1 VFHFF
6 KIFFSLLIRQPG
18 ALRERGFLNGIIE
31 LPKDRAHW
39 SITLLF
45 ILLAYLLSFW
55 IRLEWIDF
63 AQANYVDE
71 SGEVQYLRP
80 DMLRNGVA
88 LPNTHDSF
96 YFGSILQ
103 KGHLGMHENNH
114 LIPSVLKNGMITYL
128 PYLLLKFFPSLDIE
142 LLLLWI
148 PVYVAGMVCIPIV
161 LIGRLYGSSLWGFF
175 AACLAGIT
183 HSYYNR
189 TLAGYYD
196 TDMFSITIPAFALY
210 FLVSASRKNSFN
222 LAFFAALSLY
232 LYNFFYAASSAI
244 TASLAVT
251 FIAYRILL
259 LALDILF
266 SKRKKPLEIFSSK
279 SSIFSFKS
287 IVLVGFAIYAESWS
301 GGAVI
306 EASDGRFSS
315 GLVILTFLWFLLQGL
330 NLGKENKQL
339 KLTLFKKQ
347 LPWAF
352 PLIMLPVF
360 SLIVIFL
367 VGLFGGVQGKIF
379 SKLES
384 YVSAGEGISSEVS
397 SSKKGYGLHFL
408 DVISTVREASG
419 IPPNVVRNRI
429 LADAT
434 LHPSPLTYLQ
444 YQWDRIFS
452 DKSDS
457 TVHPLRFRFS
467 PTCSCSRCLPPNE
480 KESAF
485 IIPSVFIGFLGLILL
500 VLRYWELCL
509 TLPFLAIAY
518 YCFKGAVGLRFT
530 VHVGN
535 VASLGLAF
543 LILVFFWAAFRII
556 FLKTNLI
563 STKLSDRVKWTSWGF
578 SALVICFFA
587 LPNIQHAKNYNSH
600 VVYPI
605 KTIEVLQKLNEA
617 SDPDDFVVTWWDYGS
632 GCWFYGDA
640 RTFTSPAHQ
649 TFDNFLTSEILRS
662 SSPSRAA
669 NLARLKAETFVDLQ
683 HKSERGEPSFGTA
696 VQAIFK
702 DGTADLEF
710 YQGLLSDLEN
720 NNSILPPK
728 TREIFLFLPYEIL
741 RIFPTILSF
750 SSRNLYFPE
759 KYGANNQTDREPPML
774 ILRNGRRE
782 GSSLAF
788 DGGYRLDRRGFLR
801 LDGEKSGI
809 IQYGQI
815 LSVKDDGQPARPVDF
830 LEFNGLKIPSNV
842 KPSAT
847 IRLLFIQE
855 KNEIVIMSPKAFRST
870 FAQRFL
876 LDKFDSNAYNH
887 PLFEKGLFPRNQPYM
902 AQADWVTQSGQTLTL
917 NMRGG
922 YSIQTDL
929 SKNLA
934 RIPGNKDLIPF
945 DFHRSIIKPDGKIA
959 MLPSKKG
966 TNSKFHLVQTN
977 IPVFVGG
984 RSYSV
989 PEGGKTLAEI
999 AKINGLTTH
1008 YLTSS
1013 TGKPGSHQFAA
1024 YEKLEI
1030 PAKGYQ
1036 LRPTFFFLDNEVFNS
1051 VLVQG
1056 FLMENLDTNFFQ
1068 LIYSSPWGKVYK
1080 FLK

>member
-1 VFHFF
+1 MNFF
-6 KIFFSLLIRQPG
+6 NLSKDLT
-18 ALRERGFLNGIIE
+18 ERGFFSGKIE

-55 IRLEWIDF
+55 VRLEWIDF

-128 PYLLLKFFPSLDIE
+128 PYVLLKFFPSLDIE

-148 PVYVAGMVCIPIV
+148 PVYVAGIVCIPIV
-161 LIGRLYGSSLWGFF
+161 LIGRLYGSSLWGLF

-196 TDMFSITIPAFALY
+196 TDMFSITIPAFALF
-210 FLVSASRKNSFN
+210 FLVSASRRNSFN
-222 LAFFAALSLY
+222 FAFLGALSLY
-232 LYNFFYAASSAI
+232 LYNFFYASSSAI

-259 LALDILF
+259 LVLDIC
-266 SKRKKPLEIFSSK
+266 SGTSKKPLEIFSSK
-279 SSIFSFKS
+279 SSIFTFKA
-287 IVLVGFAIYAESWS
+287 IILVGFAIYAESWS

-315 GLVILTFLWFLLQGL
+315 GLVILTLLWFLLHGL
-330 NLGKENKQL
+330 NPTKVPKQL
-339 KLTLFKKQ
+339 QLTLFKKK
-347 LPWAF
+347 LPGKLVEDEDIAEALKEKGLVF
-352 PLIMLPVF
+352 PFMVLPIF
-360 SLIVIFL
+360 SLILILF
-367 VGLFGGVQGKIF
+367 VGFFGGVQGKIF
-379 SKLES
+379 SKLQS
-384 YVSAGEGISSEVS
+384 YVSAGEGKSSQVS

-419 IPPNVVRNRI
+419 IPPDVVRNRI

-434 LHPSPLTYLQ
+434 IHPKLY
-444 YQWDRIFS
+444 
-452 DKSDS
+452 
-457 TVHPLRFRFS
+457 RFS
-467 PTCSCSRCLPPNE
+467 PTCSCPRCLPQND
-480 KESAF
+480 KENAF
-485 IIPSVFIGFLGLILL
+485 IIPTVFIGFFGLILL
-500 VLRYWELCL
+500 ILRYWELCL

-543 LILVFFWAAFRII
+543 LVLVSLWAFFRII

-563 STKLSDRVKWTSWGF
+563 STKSLDQVKWASWGF
-578 SALVICFFA
+578 SGLVVCFFA

-632 GCWFYGDA
+632 GCWFYGDT

-683 HKSERGEPSFGTA
+683 QKRESGEPVSGTA

-750 SSRNLYFPE
+750 SSRNLYFPQ
-759 KYGANNQTDREPPML
+759 KYGTNNQTAREPPML

-815 LSVKDDGQPARPVDF
+815 LSVKDNGQPANPVDF
-830 LEFNGLKIPSNV
+830 IEFNGLKIPS
-842 KPSAT
+842 KIEPTAAR
-847 IRLLFIQE
+847 RLLFIPNKKE
-855 KNEIVIMSPKAFRST
+855 LVILSPKTFRST

-876 LDKFDSNAYNH
+876 LDQFDSNAYNH
-887 PLFEKGLFPRNQPYM
+887 SLFEKGPFPRNQPYM

-945 DFHRSIIKPDGKIA
+945 DFHRSIIRPDGKIA
-959 MLPSKKG
+959 KLPSKKG
-966 TNSKFHLVQTN
+966 SNSKFHLVQTN
-977 IPVFVGG
+977 IPVFIGG
-984 RSYSV
+984 RSYIV
-989 PEGGKTLAEI
+989 PVGGKTLEEI
-999 AKINGLTTH
+999 AKLNGLTPH

-1013 TGKPGSHQFAA
+1013 TGKPSSHQFAE

-1030 PAKGYQ
+1030 PAKGYE

-1051 VLVQG
+1051 ILVQG
-1056 FLMENLDTNFFQ
+1056 FLMENLDPNFFQ
-1068 LIYSSPWGKVYK
+1068 LIYSSPWGKVFK